1 MNYSKLKSSFF
12 ILLLMTILQFLVS
25 LFILHHTLITILS
38 VGAMILCIFGLI
50 YISKQE
56 NDKKE

>member
-12 ILLLMTILQFLVS
+12 ILLLMTILQLLVS
-25 LFILHHTLITILS
+25 LFILHHTIITILS
-38 VGAMILCIFGLI
+38 IGAMILCIVGLI

>member
-12 ILLLMTILQFLVS
+12 ILLLMTILQFVVS
-25 LFILHHTLITILS
+25 LFILHHTVITILS
-38 VGAMILCIFGLI
+38 IGAMILCIVGLI
-50 YISKQE
+50 YISNQE

>member
-25 LFILHHTLITILS
+25 LFILHHTLITVLS
-38 VGAMILCIFGLI
+38 VGAMILCIVGLI